1 MNSNHQL
8 CPLCEEGNLHEE
20 QEEIQISYKKS
31 LINVQTKHS
40 VCDCCEVEQLTTEQ
54 ARQNKRASIAAKKHA
69 EGLLTGKEVQALR
82 KKLNL
87 DQKTAAQLFGGGSK
101 AFSKYE
107 NDDVMQS
114 EAMDNLMR
122 IALKRPDTLEILKKK
137 GESNPKAK
145 KYINSF
151 ASTITELGVQTAK
164 TIDTYC
170 YASKSSQIQAY
181 GY

>member
-20 QEEIQISYKKS
+20 QEEIQINYKKV

-82 KKLNL
+82 KKLRL
-87 DQKTAAQLFGGGSK
+87 DQKQAALVFGGGPK

-114 EAMDNLMR
+114 EAMDKLMR
-122 IALKRPDTLEILKKK
+122 IALERPDTLEILKNNA
-137 GESNPKAK
+137 EIHPKAK
-145 KYINSF
+145 KYKNNF
-151 ASTITELGVQTAK
+151 VNTITGIGARTVKVIST
-164 TIDTYC
+164 
-170 YASKSSQIQAY
+170 SSYVSAGNQQHAY
-181 GY
+181 G

>member
-82 KKLNL
+82 KKLRL
-87 DQKTAAQLFGGGSK
+87 DQKTAAQLFGGGPK

-114 EAMDNLMR
+114 EAMDKLMR
-122 IALKRPDTLEILKKK
+122 IALARPDALENLKSNA
-137 GESNPKAK
+137 EINPKAK
-145 KYINSF
+145 KYKNNF
-151 ASTITELGVQTAK
+151 VNTITELGAHTVKIISTNS
-164 TIDTYC
+164 
-170 YASKSSQIQAY
+170 YASAGNQQHAY
-181 GY
+181 G